1 MKEFSLWDEP
11 ISDNAP
17 SGVDIEYDGR
27 FLELQN
33 AAEGKPEQQYGET
46 VIPAEEPDWS
56 AVEKL
61 SRQLLAESKDLR
73 VLAYYTRALTAKY
86 GLVGLE
92 AGCNAIRANVDLFWD
107 TLFPQLNDEDGE
119 YDPFYRINALS
130 IFTTPEG
137 IVREILGS
145 QLLVNGLTQQ
155 AVTVREAVQLLQGND
170 AHNYPG
176 GRERL
181 LLDIRVAADSGR
193 AELKATLHT
202 LQHLHNI
209 QAAFETQLDSAETL
223 NFNAVTTPLSL
234 IVEAAATTAASASPE
249 TEATPVQEVA
259 ISASQTVSPQP
270 DAWRGLN
277 LKNRADVDLALE
289 KICVYF
295 EQFEPSH
302 PAPLFIRRVQRLMNM
317 DFYDIMKDISPD
329 SLGNLE
335 VLIGKSG
342 QSDETSE

>member
-11 ISDNAP
+11 ISENAP

-33 AAEGKPEQQYGET
+33 AAEGKPEQQYGDT
-46 VIPAEEPDWS
+46 LIPAEEPDWS

-61 SRQLLAESKDLR
+61 SRQLLVESKDLR

-86 GLVGLE
+86 GLIGLE
-92 AGCNAIRANVDLFWD
+92 AGCNAICTNVSLFWD

-130 IFTTPEG
+130 IFTTLEG
-137 IVREILGS
+137 IVREILNS

-155 AVTVREAVQLLQGND
+155 TVTVREAVQLLQGND
-170 AHNYPG
+170 AHTYPG

-193 AELKATLHT
+193 AELKAILNT
-202 LQHLHNI
+202 LQYLQDI
-209 QAAFETQLDSAETL
+209 QATFATQLDSTDRL
-223 NFNAVTTPLSL
+223 DFNAVTTPLTL
-234 IVEAAATTAASASPE
+234 IAEATASTVASETAAASTQETSILSPSTTQ
-249 TEATPVQEVA
+249 TPL
-259 ISASQTVSPQP
+259 PQP

-277 LKNRADVDLALE
+277 LKNRVDVDLALE

-302 PAPLFIRRVQRLMNM
+302 PAPLLIRRIQRLMNM
-317 DFYDIMKDISPD
+317 DFYDIMRDISPD

-335 VLIGKSG
+335 VLIGKSV
-342 QSDETSE
+342 QSDKNSE